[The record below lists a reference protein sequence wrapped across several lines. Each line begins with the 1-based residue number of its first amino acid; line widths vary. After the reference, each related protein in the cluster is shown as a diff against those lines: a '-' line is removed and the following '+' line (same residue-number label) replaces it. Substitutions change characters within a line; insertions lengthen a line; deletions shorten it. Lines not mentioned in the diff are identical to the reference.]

1 MPFVGL
7 VILEILYNSVL
18 LPDPEGPTML
28 TNSPFWTLNEI
39 FFNMVVVRSDCPIG
53 TTCVN

>member
-1 MPFVGL
+1 MPLVGL